1 MLTDTHLKNLKPKTE
16 RYYVADTGGLRI
28 AVQPCGSKIW
38 QHRFRFYEDGKAH
51 GTSRNGGSYPQV
63 SLIEARAWRE
73 ENKKLLRQGKTPPKI
88 NSIMNQVSS
97 NTVTFKDI
105 FDLWHKKM
113 SKEWSEDYAIDT
125 QQRANMY
132 LLPLL
137 GNKPIDLIKTRVLV
151 DLLLTIQ
158 DKGVLDTVKKIK
170 GIVTRVFIYAV
181 SMEAIE
187 YNPASSIPTD
197 LFIKKE
203 EKHYAYL
210 SSPKDIKW
218 LLSMLKQSRGGIAVK
233 TALNLAPHFFLRP
246 GELVGLR
253 WEEIDF
259 DNRRIDIPAHRMK
272 MKLPH
277 QVPLSNTTFEILSNL
292 KSANLDSPFCFPSS
306 RNNNKHITT
315 NSLLVSM
322 RTLGIDGDTFTP
334 HGFRHMAST
343 LLHEL
348 GYNRDVI
355 DVQQAH
361 KITGVRGIYN
371 HAQYIEPRK
380 EMMEDWS
387 NHLDTLQGNPPRTET
402 SSMDGN
408 IEQLK
413 ANIDRL
419 TKT

>member
-1 MLTDTHLKNLKPKTE
+1 
-16 RYYVADTGGLRI
+16 
-28 AVQPCGSKIW
+28 
-38 QHRFRFYEDGKAH
+38 
-51 GTSRNGGSYPQV
+51 
-63 SLIEARAWRE
+63 
-73 ENKKLLRQGKTPPKI
+73 
-88 NSIMNQVSS
+88 
-97 NTVTFKDI
+97 
-105 FDLWHKKM
+105 
-113 SKEWSEDYAIDT
+113 
-125 QQRANMY
+125 
-132 LLPLL
+132 
-137 GNKPIDLIKTRVLV
+137 VLV

-253 WEEIDF
+253 WEEVDF
-259 DNRRIDIPAHRMK
+259 DNRRIDIPAYRMK
-272 MKLPH
+272 MNLPH

-408 IEQLK
+408 IEKLK

-419 TKT
+419 TRG

>member
-38 QHRFRFYEDGKAH
+38 QHRFRFYVDGKAH

-113 SKEWSEDYAIDT
+113 SKEWSGDYAIDT
-125 QQRANMY
+125 QQRAKMY

-137 GNKPIDLIKTRVLV
+137 GDKPIDTIKTRVLV
-151 DLLLTIQ
+151 DLLLAIQ
-158 DKGVLDTVKKIK
+158 EKGVLDTVKKIK

-277 QVPLSNTTFEILSNL
+277 QVPLSNTTFEMLSNL
-292 KSANLDSPFCFPSS
+292 KSTNLDSPFCFPSS

-408 IEQLK
+408 IEKLK

-419 TKT
+419 TRR